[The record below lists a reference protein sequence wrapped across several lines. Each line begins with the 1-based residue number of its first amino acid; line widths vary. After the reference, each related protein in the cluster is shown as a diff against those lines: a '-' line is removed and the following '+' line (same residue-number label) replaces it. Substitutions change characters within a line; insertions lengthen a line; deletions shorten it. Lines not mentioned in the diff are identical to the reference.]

1 MPERVKQKKQRR
13 GDKCIRTE
21 EKKYSVLIKT
31 HKFRWRRQQKR
42 QNDFGLARWALK
54 INKTI
59 NQGQHEEEER
69 IKMEV
74 SFSFSTQQQKYHIYN
89 YRLFWE

>member
-42 QNDFGLARWALK
+42 QNDFGLAR
-54 INKTI
+54 
-59 NQGQHEEEER
+59 
-69 IKMEV
+69 
-74 SFSFSTQQQKYHIYN
+74 
-89 YRLFWE
+89 